1 MFETLDKM
9 YACLFVYLSLDSAGD
24 KTTQTI
30 STKFATYIL
39 TRALQIQSDFIGQ
52 VSEAADRADFGYS
65 SG

>member
-1 MFETLDKM
+1 MFETFEKVH
-9 YACLFVYLSLDSAGD
+9 ACLFVYLPLNSAGD

-30 STKFATYIL
+30 STKFA
-39 TRALQIQSDFIGQ
+39 RALQIHSDFIDQ